1 MTEPLTQQRISRNFF
16 VFILIATTA
25 FFFYM
30 VRDFLIPV
38 LLAAVVCTLLAPTYD
53 ALVRK
58 TKGRRAL
65 SAFLCCLLVA
75 IGLVAPFY
83 WVGNLVA
90 HEALDF
96 YNSSEGQVRNFF
108 EQGDAGPL
116 GALKRSAWV
125 RDLHLDQFDWRT
137 GAQDVA
143 KTAGTFLANVIKVT
157 SSGTIQVFVLLFLT
171 LFTMFYFF
179 RDSQKLVPRLKYL
192 VPLPEDHL
200 EAIIARFSSVARA
213 TMKGTLVIALVQG
226 SLAGLTLWAFGIDGA
241 ILWGVVTT
249 ILSILPVVGAWLVL
263 YPAAVFQ
270 LLTGHVWQ
278 GIAIIILTTVVIG
291 NIDNFIR
298 PRLVGQEAGMH
309 DLMVFFSTL
318 GGIAV
323 FGAMGF
329 IVGPVVAALFLAV
342 LEIYA
347 VEFKD
352 VLDGLNVSRGE
363 PTADQPSGQ
372 LSPQLT
378 NPIADQP
385 SDEAPVQASTA
396 GAKRSEG

>member
-1 MTEPLTQQRISRNFF
+1 MNKPPHEPRLSRNFF
-16 VFILIATTA
+16 VFVLIATTA
-25 FFFYM
+25 LFFYM

-38 LLAAVVCTLLAPTYD
+38 LLATVFCTLLAPLFD
-53 ALVRK
+53 VLVKK

-65 SAFLCCLLVA
+65 AALICCVLVI
-75 IGLVAPFY
+75 IGLVVPFY
-83 WVGNLVA
+83 WVANLVA

-96 YNSSEGQVRNFF
+96 YNSSEGRVRDFI
-108 EQGDAGPL
+108 ERGDAGPM
-116 GALKRSAWV
+116 GAIKRSSWF

-137 GAQDVA
+137 GAQDVV
-143 KTAGTFLANVIKVT
+143 KTAGTFLAGVIKAT
-157 SSGTIQVFVLLFLT
+157 SSGTIQVVIVLFLT

-179 RDSQKLVPRLKYL
+179 RDSEKLIPRLKYL
-192 VPLPEDHL
+192 IPLPEGHL
-200 EAIIARFSSVARA
+200 EAIITRFSSVARA
-213 TMKGTLVIALVQG
+213 TVKGTLVIALVQG
-226 SLAGLTLWAFGIDGA
+226 SLAGITLWAFGIDGA
-241 ILWGVVTT
+241 ILWGVVAT
-249 ILSILPVVGAWLVL
+249 IMSIVPMVGAWLVL

-270 LLTGHVWQ
+270 MLTGHVWQ
-278 GIAIIILTTVVIG
+278 GVAIIALTTVVIS

-352 VLDGLNVSRGE
+352 VLDELNV
-363 PTADQPSGQ
+363 PPH
-372 LSPQLT
+372 P
-378 NPIADQP
+378 
-385 SDEAPVQASTA
+385 PVAVSCGTLKDTDQASAA
-396 GAKRSEG
+396 GAKRAEG